1 MDDACIN
8 IPASV
13 GAADFSLTVKRNC
26 SISPQTL
33 LWLLFAT
40 VLLSCGI
47 ATSFALL
54 GAWLVLPF
62 AGVEMIAL
70 AVALYVNG
78 RHACD
83 YERFQRIGGALIVEV
98 GDAER
103 VSTHRFEAERVR
115 VLASETGGALRV
127 VLIERERELEVGR
140 HLDAPGRRGLA
151 ALLRAGLTGRAA
163 G

>member
-1 MDDACIN
+1 MDDACIKISAPVN
-8 IPASV
+8 
-13 GAADFSLTVKRNC
+13 AADFSLTVKRNC

-40 VLLSCGI
+40 VLLSFGI
-47 ATSFALL
+47 AIGFALL

-78 RHACD
+78 KHAAD
-83 YERFQRIGGALIVEV
+83 YERIQRVGGTLTVEV
-98 GDAER
+98 SNADCVA
-103 VSTHRFEAERVR
+103 VHRFEASRVR
-115 VLASETGGALRV
+115 VFADEMRNGLRIILV
-127 VLIERERELEVGR
+127 ERERELEVGR
-140 HLDAPGRRGLA
+140 HLDAPARRGLA
-151 ALLRAGLTGRAA
+151 ALLRARLAGLTA